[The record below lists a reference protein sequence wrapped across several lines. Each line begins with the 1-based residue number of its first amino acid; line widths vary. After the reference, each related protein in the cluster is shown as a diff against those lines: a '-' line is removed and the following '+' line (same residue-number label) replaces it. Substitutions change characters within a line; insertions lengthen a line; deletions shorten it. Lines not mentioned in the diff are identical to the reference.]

1 MTEKLEESTDPPQK
15 RKRRC
20 AKKLPLRRWL
30 IQMFHAS
37 RLQNLL
43 IDSGPSA
50 DTRTAIMKKIGF
62 GLSKNSLEKHT
73 DRRLCPAADVR
84 YLKGLGYPCE
94 E

>member
-1 MTEKLEESTDPPQK
+1 
-15 RKRRC
+15 
-20 AKKLPLRRWL
+20 
-30 IQMFHAS
+30 
-37 RLQNLL
+37 
-43 IDSGPSA
+43 
-50 DTRTAIMKKIGF
+50 MKKIGF